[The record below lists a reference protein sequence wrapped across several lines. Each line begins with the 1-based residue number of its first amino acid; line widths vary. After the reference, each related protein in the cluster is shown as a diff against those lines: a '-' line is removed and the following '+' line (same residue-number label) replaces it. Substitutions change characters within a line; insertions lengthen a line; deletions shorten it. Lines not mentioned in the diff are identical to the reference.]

1 MRLGYSL
8 LTLFPGR
15 VGGSETYVR
24 GLIGAYAD
32 GHGPDDVTVLANR
45 HVAPVYAGFERGPVR
60 LHEVRSYRPGDG
72 TLTRAAAMLGAWALP
87 RRVARD
93 VPSGLDLLHYPV
105 TIPIPAPRGPHV
117 VTVHDLQHHDLPEF
131 FSRAERSYRALAYD
145 RAARRATAVM
155 TPSEATRDRLVRSGV
170 DPARVHVIPYG
181 VDHERFQP
189 EPRPD
194 EEALLVG
201 LGLPERFVFYPANLW
216 PHKNHERLLDA
227 FARVGDPSLEL
238 VLSGQN
244 YGRLDELRARTRA
257 LGIDA
262 RVHHLGHV
270 SPGAMAALYRRAL
283 ALVFPSLY
291 EGFGSP
297 PLEAM
302 ACGCPV
308 AASRSGSL
316 GEVCGD
322 AALPLD
328 PHDADSIAGALNRLA
343 EDAALREDLRA
354 RGLQRASGFSWP
366 LAAERH
372 VALYE
377 RVLEAG

>member
-1 MRLGYSL
+1 MHLGYSL

-24 GLIGAYAD
+24 GLLGAYAD
-32 GHGPDDVTVLANR
+32 GRGPEEVTVLANR
-45 HVAPVYAGFERGPVR
+45 HVMPAYAELERGNVR
-60 LHEVRSYRPGDG
+60 LHHVRSYRPGDSMP
-72 TLTRAAAMLGAWALP
+72 TRALAMLAATGLP

-93 VPSGLDLLHYPV
+93 VPAGLDLVHYPV

-145 RAARRATAVM
+145 RAARRASAVI
-155 TPSEATRDRLVRSGV
+155 TPSEASRERLERIGV
-170 DPARVHVIPYG
+170 APERIEVIPHG
-181 VDHERFQP
+181 VDHARFQP
-189 EPRPD
+189 EPRAVDD
-194 EEALLVG
+194 ELD
-201 LGLPERFVFYPANLW
+201 LPERFVFYPANPW
-216 PHKNHERLLDA
+216 PHKNHRRLLEA
-227 FARVGDPSLEL
+227 FARVDDPELEL
-238 VLSGQN
+238 VLTGQT
-244 YGRLDELRARTRA
+244 YGKLGELGAHR
-257 LGIDA
+257 
-262 RVHHLGHV
+262 RVRHLGHV
-270 SPGAMAALYRRAL
+270 APEAMPALYRRAV

-322 AALPLD
+322 AALTVD
-328 PHDADSIAGALNRLA
+328 PEDVSSIVAAIERLA
-343 EDAALREDLRA
+343 GDAELRADLRA
-354 RGLQRASGFSWP
+354 RGLERAAHFSWP

-372 VALYE
+372 TALYA
-377 RVLEAG
+377 RVLESGF

>member
-24 GLIGAYAD
+24 GLLGAYGD
-32 GHGPDDVTVLANR
+32 GHGPDEVTVLANR
-45 HVAPVYAGFERGPVR
+45 HVVPAYAELERGPVQI
-60 LHEVRSYRPGDG
+60 HHVRSYRPGDSMP
-72 TLTRAAAMLGAWALP
+72 TRALAMAGAWTLP

-93 VPSGLDLLHYPV
+93 VPPGLDLLHYPV

-131 FSRAERSYRALAYD
+131 FSRAERGYRGLAYD
-145 RAARRATAVM
+145 RAARRATAVV
-155 TPSEATRDRLVRSGV
+155 TPSEASRERLMRIGVEPDRVE
-170 DPARVHVIPYG
+170 VIPYG
-181 VDHERFQP
+181 VDHARFGP
-189 EPRPD
+189 EPRPADD
-194 EEALLVG
+194 ELD
-201 LGLPERFVFYPANLW
+201 LPERFIFYPANLW
-216 PHKNHERLLDA
+216 PHKNHRRLLDA
-227 FARVGDPSLEL
+227 FARVDDPELQL
-238 VLSGQN
+238 VLSGQT
-244 YGRLDELRARTRA
+244 YGKLQELGVGNRMR
-257 LGIDA
+257 
-262 RVHHLGHV
+262 HLGHV
-270 SPGAMAALYRRAL
+270 SPEAMAALYRRAV

-322 AALPLD
+322 AALTVD
-328 PHDADSIAGALNRLA
+328 PEDTSSIATAIERLA
-343 EDAALREDLRA
+343 SDAELRADLRA
-354 RGLQRASGFSWP
+354 RGLERAAGFSWP
-366 LAAERH
+366 ATAERH
-372 VALYE
+372 VALYA
-377 RVLEAG
+377 RVLDAGWK